1 MALWPNTDNCQIPG
15 EVVPVGGIH
24 INGTPIIPGDTIS
37 EPISGKSIRVRSGLL
52 RGVSVQP
59 SSGSYQGLLDSTV
72 LACEARVNDGL
83 REYTDA
89 LAGKIF
95 LHWKVKG
102 CMILKLI

>member
-1 MALWPNTDNCQIPG
+1 M
-15 EVVPVGGIH
+15 
-24 INGTPIIPGDTIS
+24 
-37 EPISGKSIRVRSGLL
+37 
-52 RGVSVQP
+52 SVQP

-89 LAGKIF
+89 LAGKNF
-95 LHWKVKG
+95 LHRVVKG